1 MNFDELLAHHLLD
14 HAYFTI
20 FSWRGFTLS
29 FSKHLVMMWAVGAAL
44 AGVLAVAVRGSRG
57 AGLMLRIAVEETVLY
72 IRNKMVEPVFGSS
85 TDAYLPYFLTLF
97 FFILSCNLAGLLP
110 GASAVTGN
118 IAVTAS
124 LALCTFTLIN
134 LAGIIKF
141 GLAAHF
147 KHLVPGGMPWIWW
160 LSPLLIPLLYVIEL
174 IGLCAK
180 CVALCIRLFAN
191 IFSGHIVSLA
201 FLCMIFVFAQFGR
214 NLALV
219 GVAPLAVGLALF
231 VGALDLLV
239 ALIQAY
245 IFTLLTAVFVG
256 MAVHSH

>member
-1 MNFDELLAHHLLD
+1 MNFEEILAHHLLD
-14 HAYFTI
+14 HSYFPLFTK
-20 FSWRGFTLS
+20 WGFTLAV
-29 FSKHLVMMWAVGAAL
+29 SKHSVTLWVVAAILVVILSAA
-44 AGVLAVAVRGSRG
+44 ARARAG
-57 AGLMLRIAVEETVLY
+57 AGLLWRTAVEAVVLY
-72 IRNKMVEPVFGSS
+72 VRDFIVAPVFGH
-85 TDAYLPYFLTLF
+85 DAEAYLPYFLTLF
-97 FFILSCNLAGLLP
+97 FFILGCNLWGLLP
-110 GASAVTGN
+110 GTSAVTGN
-118 IAVTAS
+118 ISVNAA
-124 LALCTFTLIN
+124 LALSTFALIN
-134 LAGIIKF
+134 LAGISKF

-214 NLALV
+214 TLALV

-239 ALIQAY
+239 AFIQAY

-256 MAVHSH
+256 MSVHPH

>member
-1 MNFDELLAHHLLD
+1 MNFEEILGHHLLD
-14 HAYFTI
+14 HTYFPL
-20 FSWRGFTLS
+20 FSIGRFTLAV
-29 FSKHLVMMWAVGAAL
+29 SKHSVTLWVVAVL
-44 AGVLAVAVRGSRG
+44 LVLALSAAARGRSG
-57 AGLMLRIAVEETVLY
+57 AGRLWRTAVEAMVLY
-72 IRNKMVEPVFGSS
+72 VRNYIVAPVFGHD
-85 TDAYLPYFLTLF
+85 TEAFLPYFLTLF
-97 FFILSCNLAGLLP
+97 FFILGCNLWGLLP
-110 GASAVTGN
+110 GSSAVTGN
-118 IAVTAS
+118 VSVTAA
-124 LALCTFTLIN
+124 LALSTFVLIN
-134 LAGIIKF
+134 LAGIRKF
-141 GLAAHF
+141 GLPAHF

-214 NLALV
+214 GVALL
-219 GVAPLAVGLALF
+219 GVAPVAVGLALF
-231 VGALDLLV
+231 VAALDLLV

-256 MAVHSH
+256 MAVHPH